1 MTRERELTIPR
12 EDAALGAF
20 MCFAGRLVEAF
31 AFRAPGGELHDAVEL
46 AGRAFAGES
55 AAWPALVRTVAVLLA
70 FSADRNGA
78 SGELRAFVSEN
89 ADLLY
94 SDPL

>member
-1 MTRERELTIPR
+1 MMRERELTIPR
-12 EDAALGAF
+12 ENDALGAF

-55 AAWPALVRTVAVLLA
+55 EAWPALVRTIAVMLA
-70 FSADRNGA
+70 FTNESGGA
-78 SGELRAFVSEN
+78 TGEMRAFVAEN
-89 ADLLY
+89 ADML
-94 SDPL
+94 